1 MGLESVII
9 VGLGLLVSINFIL
22 AYILLSKKLFY
33 WRDPQTHQNRHFE
46 IDVINFCFQIGEL
59 FIK

>member
-1 MGLESVII
+1 M
-9 VGLGLLVSINFIL
+9 NFIL
-22 AYILLSKKLFY
+22 SYILLSKKLFDR
-33 WRDPQTHQNRHFE
+33 RDPQTHQNRHFE